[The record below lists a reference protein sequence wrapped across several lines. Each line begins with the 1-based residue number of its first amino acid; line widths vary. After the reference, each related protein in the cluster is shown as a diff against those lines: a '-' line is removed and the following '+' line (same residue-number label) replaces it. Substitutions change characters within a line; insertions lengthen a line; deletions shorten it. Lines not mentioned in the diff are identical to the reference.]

1 MQKMDYVFYQ
11 QLKYVGN
18 EVDMSEKG
26 EICLKWLK
34 YLTKVLNVQEMTQI
48 SGKWLQ
54 YVGNGLII

>member
-1 MQKMDYVFYQ
+1 MQKMAYVFYQ

-18 EVDMSEKG
+18 DVDMSEKG

-34 YLTKVLNVQEMTQI
+34 SLTKGLNMQEMKQI
-48 SGKWLQ
+48 SGKWLK